1 MDVGAQEQ
9 AVGVFQPVVLALA
22 AIAAEE
28 VPPEAPADLALEGR
42 EAEAGSVA
50 VEAESLCYADGEALE
65 CPEPLS
71 AVLNAED
78 RLKRVKVR
86 PH

>member
-1 MDVGAQEQ
+1 MNVRAEEQ
-9 AVGVFQPVVLALA
+9 AVGVLQSVVLALA
-22 AIAAEE
+22 AVAAEE
-28 VPPEAPADLALEGR
+28 MPPEAPAYLALKGR